1 MTSRFVSRR
10 RKYNSSSLSPVNSK
24 PTRIKKRLFLI
35 LFLIVALVVYTVY
48 PYFIFVTRTLKV
60 SIVKTLFTSGGLHTV
75 AGQIN
80 FIILGV
86 PGGDHDGP
94 DLTDSI
100 LVANYDIKKNRL
112 VTIGIPRDVWSGA
125 LQDKINSAYAYG
137 KAKGGVKGGIAL
149 AKAEVGAI
157 VGMPIQYA
165 VVVNFD
171 GFHELIDTIGGV
183 DITIDRTYTDHK
195 FPVPGRADDT
205 CGKDIKDVEKEGE
218 IVDALV
224 EYPCRFET
232 VTFQSGN
239 AHMDGATAL
248 KFVRSR
254 NAEGIE
260 GSDFARSQR
269 QQKVLDGMQ
278 HKIIKLVKSRDIGQM
293 SRIYTAINSIVERDV
308 DNQQMAS
315 LVRTIFV
322 RRNFYQK
329 NFHLD
334 RDLFI
339 VPDLSVYGRYVLV
352 PEKGQNSIHSHVS
365 CLLDKEDQA
374 ACK

>member
-1 MTSRFVSRR
+1 MSRR
-10 RKYNSSSLSPVNSK
+10 QEYHDSAPSSYNSK
-24 PTRIKKRLFLI
+24 PSGIKKRLFLI
-35 LFLIVALVVYTVY
+35 VFIVIALAVYSVY
-48 PYFIFVTRTLKV
+48 PYFIFATRTLKV
-60 SIVKTLFTSGGLHTV
+60 SIAKTLFTSGGLHSI

-80 FIILGV
+80 FLILGI

-100 LVANYDIKKNRL
+100 LVVNYDLKKNRL

-149 AKAEVGAI
+149 AKAEVAAI
-157 VGMPIQYA
+157 VGVPIQYA

-171 GFHELIDTIGGV
+171 GFRELIDTIGGV
-183 DITIDRTYTDHK
+183 DIVVERTFTDYK
-195 FPVPGRADDT
+195 FPIPGRADDT
-205 CGKDIKDVEKEGE
+205 CGKNTKDVEKDSSD
-218 IVDALV
+218 VDPAIL
-224 EYPCRFET
+224 YPCRFET
-232 VTFQSGN
+232 VTFYKGS
-239 AHMDGATAL
+239 AHVDGVTAL

-254 NAEGIE
+254 NAQGTE

-278 HKIIKLVKSRDIGQM
+278 HKIIKLVKGRDVGQM
-293 SRIYTAINSIVERDV
+293 SRIYNAINSIVERDV

-315 LVRTIFV
+315 LARLTFI

-334 RDLFI
+334 RDLFA
-339 VPDLSVYGRYVLV
+339 VPDLSVYGRYVLI
-352 PEKGQNSIHSHVS
+352 PEKGSDSIHSHVT
-365 CLLDKEDQA
+365 CLLEKEDQNT
-374 ACK
+374 CK